1 MTLIRLE
8 DVSITF
14 RNTKSGEPIQALN
27 EVNLTARDKQITAI
41 IGPSGGGKSTL
52 LRVISGDERKYRG
65 DLFFDN
71 RKMTAVK
78 KRDRYV
84 SRIFQN
90 MAYYPHF
97 KGINT
102 IKYLLRQRDPAD
114 KDTEER
120 LKITADILGL
130 RTQDLIIRKQGK
142 LSNTAELRLAIGRG
156 IVRNPDV
163 LLFDEP
169 LANLD
174 PQLRAQTRTDIKRLL
189 QRFQITTLFVTHD
202 QAEAMAL
209 GNQIAIMNQGHIE
222 QVGTY
227 RALFERPVNTFVAG
241 FLGLPP
247 MNLLIG
253 GSVSDGAVQINQL
266 TFPIPDT
273 LKARVNA
280 GQAITVGIRPEDVV
294 LATDDQAPSDGV
306 LLQGSVTLVDVD
318 YARNS
323 QLIHLQSG
331 NFAFT
336 IRTTPKETAQIGD
349 TVRAILPHDKLMFFE
364 GSDGQRIE

>member
-14 RNTKSGEPIQALN
+14 RNTKSGEPIHALN

-52 LRVISGDERKYRG
+52 LRVISGDETKYRG
-65 DLFFDN
+65 DVFFDN
-71 RKMTAVK
+71 RNMTRVK

-84 SRIFQN
+84 SRIFQDV
-90 MAYYPHF
+90 AYYPHF

-120 LKITADILGL
+120 INITADILGV
-130 RTQDLIIRKQGK
+130 RPQDLIIRKQGK
-142 LSNTAELRLAIGRG
+142 LSNAEELRLAIGRG
-156 IVRNPDV
+156 MVRNPDV

-174 PQLRAQTRTDIKRLL
+174 PQLRAKTRTDIKRLL

-227 RALFERPVNTFVAG
+227 RALFERPENTFVAG

-247 MNLLIG
+247 MNLLTG
-253 GSVSDGAVQINQL
+253 GVIDGAVQINQM
-266 TFPIPDT
+266 TFPIPDS
-273 LKARVNA
+273 LKSRITT
-280 GQAITVGIRPEDVV
+280 GQPSQLASAPRMLCWQRLTRSNRMAYCSRALLRWLMLIMPAI
-294 LATDDQAPSDGV
+294 
-306 LLQGSVTLVDVD
+306 
-318 YARNS
+318 RNS
-323 QLIHLQSG
+323 
-331 NFAFT
+331 FT
-336 IRTTPKETAQIGD
+336 FNQATSPLRSAPPP
-349 TVRAILPHDKLMFFE
+349 RNLPRLAIPLTLSFPMT
-364 GSDGQRIE
+364 S